1 MQQKTPIAAI
11 VLVLIIL
18 ASCSGCLG
26 GGKTGNE
33 TMLPLAN
40 SVLVV
45 SSVEA
50 MVGNSTSLSCGLNTS
65 SGQGINNQTVYW
77 YLDGKALGQSSTYF
91 GFAAYNLSV
100 SNVSVLSLGEHRII
114 VEYKGNADYTGST
127 GEGVLRVIPK
137 STLTPS
143 TNTSTAGG
151 IRDIIGHDVYDRIR
165 SILNQTF

>member
-11 VLVLIIL
+11 MLVLIIL

-33 TMLPLAN
+33 TTSPLAN
-40 SVLVV
+40 SLLTV
-45 SSVEA
+45 SPVEA
-50 MVGNSTSLSCGLNTS
+50 MIGNTATLSCVLNTS
-65 SGQGINNQTVYW
+65 NGQGLIDQVVYW
-77 YLDGKALGQSSTYF
+77 YVDGKALGQSSTYF
-91 GFAAYNLSV
+91 GFATYNLSV
-100 SNVSVLSLGEHRII
+100 SNVSALSIGVHRII

-143 TNTSTAGG
+143 TNTSTDDG
-151 IRDIIGHDVYDRIR
+151 IRDIVGPGVYDWIR
-165 SILNQTF
+165 SILNGTF